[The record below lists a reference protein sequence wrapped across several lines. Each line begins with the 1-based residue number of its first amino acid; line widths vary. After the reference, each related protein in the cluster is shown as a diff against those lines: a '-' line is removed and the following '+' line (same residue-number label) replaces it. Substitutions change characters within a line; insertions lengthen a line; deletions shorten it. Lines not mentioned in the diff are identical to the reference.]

1 MLKKWRRKTYLKKNQ
16 NKYINFG
23 RHLTLIISV
32 WRVHSFCLG
41 AHWLESPLDRFS
53 QNVQFLFHFFFLSKA
68 SLMYI
73 YDGRLE
79 YLIKK
84 EIFTMTSNYYIVW
97 NASMTRLKATESNWE
112 QLKIVMSSNVW
123 SFNLFENDPSLFVQ
137 WHLYQIRMGAF
148 SSFMTVVICGQA
160 LQKQVI

>member
-1 MLKKWRRKTYLKKNQ
+1 MA
-16 NKYINFG
+16 
-23 RHLTLIISV
+23 
-32 WRVHSFCLG
+32 C
-41 AHWLESPLDRFS
+41 P
-53 QNVQFLFHFFFLSKA
+53 QFLSRCPLIGEPSWSVQSKCTISISFFFLSKA

>member
-1 MLKKWRRKTYLKKNQ
+1 MA
-16 NKYINFG
+16 
-23 RHLTLIISV
+23 
-32 WRVHSFCLG
+32 C
-41 AHWLESPLDRFS
+41 P
-53 QNVQFLFHFFFLSKA
+53 QFLSRCPLIGELSWSVQSKCTISISFFFSFESIVDVYLRWS
-68 SLMYI
+68 
-73 YDGRLE
+73 LE

-137 WHLYQIRMGAF
+137 WHLYQIRMGAS

-160 LQKQVI
+160 LQNQVI